1 MKFPPKGDMEEKIFE
16 EIGFTKGETKVYLSL
31 LKLGGSTVGPISKK
45 SGITMSKVYPIL
57 EKLSKKGLITQVIKE
72 KSRYFQ
78 SLNPKSILNFI
89 KEKKKKLNKE
99 EERIKKIIPSLI
111 NQQKKEA
118 EYSSRIYEGF
128 NGMKTLYDEIIDYLS
143 KSKEYFK
150 GFTMG
155 EDYNVE
161 KINLFFH
168 NYDAKRRER
177 KIKTKLIGT
186 KSQKKFLDKEYR
198 KKPNLSIKYT
208 KNKIPF
214 GTIVFG
220 DKLAILNWSGKPVA
234 FLIQSK
240 QTAKSTEDLF
250 DELWKT
256 AKP

>member
-155 EDYNVE
+155 EDYNDE

-168 NYDAKRRER
+168 NY
-177 KIKTKLIGT
+177 
-186 KSQKKFLDKEYR
+186 
-198 KKPNLSIKYT
+198 
-208 KNKIPF
+208 
-214 GTIVFG
+214 
-220 DKLAILNWSGKPVA
+220 
-234 FLIQSK
+234 
-240 QTAKSTEDLF
+240 
-250 DELWKT
+250 
-256 AKP
+256 